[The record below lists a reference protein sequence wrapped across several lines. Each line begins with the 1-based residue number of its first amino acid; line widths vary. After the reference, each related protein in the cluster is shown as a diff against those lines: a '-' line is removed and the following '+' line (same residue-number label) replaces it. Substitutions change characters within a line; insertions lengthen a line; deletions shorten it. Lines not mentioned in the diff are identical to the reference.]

1 MGNPNWIIRV
11 YGKGNVQK
19 NTLHGLVINQN
30 QLHPTKIIQGSWN
43 LEFGLFNLFFK
54 KLNKRLQLHFF
65 KLSFVE
71 DSN

>member
-1 MGNPNWIIRV
+1 MGNPYRIIRIN
-11 YGKGNVQK
+11 GKGNVQK
-19 NTLHGLVINQN
+19 NTLQGLVINQN
-30 QLHPTKIIQGSWN
+30 QLHPTKIIQGTWKP
-43 LEFGLFNLFFK
+43 EFGLFNLFFK